1 MAIAMLGEQTLNKDT
16 GTTGGVTLFETPLI
30 SVQEWAM
37 SRSDAAEKRKALP
50 ERTVSFRIEHN
61 L

>member
-1 MAIAMLGEQTLNKDT
+1 MRGEQTLNKDT
-16 GTTGGVTLFETPLI
+16 RTTGGVTLFEAPLI

-37 SRSDAAEKRKALP
+37 SRSDAAETRKALR
-50 ERTVSFRIEHN
+50 ERTVSFRIEHS